1 MAEQIYPLTFEGREF
16 NPQMLG
22 GSVVLKTPLKR
33 SQNAQTLLHEW
44 RNNSHNISQDPI
56 YQINPTL
63 SMMYLKE
70 QNQMVLDLNA

>member
-1 MAEQIYPLTFEGREF
+1 MAEQIYPLTFEGWEF

-44 RNNSHNISQDPI
+44 RDNSPNISPDHI